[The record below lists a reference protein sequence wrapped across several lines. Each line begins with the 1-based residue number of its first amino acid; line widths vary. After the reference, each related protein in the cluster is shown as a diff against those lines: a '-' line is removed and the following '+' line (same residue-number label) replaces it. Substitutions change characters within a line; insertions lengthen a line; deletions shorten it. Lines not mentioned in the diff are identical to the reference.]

1 VPGRARLCRGARG
14 PRGRKGG
21 GGGGRATAYG
31 RGGDQSLVGG
41 ESVRAEV
48 VGHERYLEGLRGHV
62 LHNEISVGR
71 DQRGVVMT
79 SIRGGPAE
87 TNEHA

>member
-1 VPGRARLCRGARG
+1 
-14 PRGRKGG
+14 
-21 GGGGRATAYG
+21 
-31 RGGDQSLVGG
+31 
-41 ESVRAEV
+41 VRAEV
-48 VGHERYLEGLRGHV
+48 VGHERDLEGLRGHV

>member
-1 VPGRARLCRGARG
+1 MPGRARLCRGARG

-48 VGHERYLEGLRGHV
+48 VGHERDLEGLRGHV